1 MEAVGATR
9 RAGPPTRLALIG
21 LIVFVGFLVVVLPQ
35 QAASGAGYTE
45 RAAAPDTRF
54 WYSADDLYAA
64 ADAWGPAGRAA
75 YVTARVSFDVI
86 WPLAYG
92 FFLLTALGWLGARLL
107 PAASPWR
114 ALAWLPVL
122 VVALDFAENAC
133 TAIVMTRYPERTAVL
148 ADLAGVFT
156 AGKWATLSVAFALL
170 LGSAAALAVRT
181 VLRAVAR
188 GRLRRAER
196 R

>member
-1 MEAVGATR
+1 MGGPR
-9 RAGPPTRLALIG
+9 RPGPPTWLALIG

-54 WYSADDLYAA
+54 WYPADDLYAA

-75 YVTARVSFDVI
+75 YVAARVSFDVV

-92 FFLLTALGWLGARLL
+92 FFLVAALGWVGARLL
-107 PAASPWR
+107 PPASRWR
-114 ALAWLPVL
+114 TLAWLPVL
-122 VVALDFAENAC
+122 VVALDLAENAC
-133 TAIVMTRYPERTAVL
+133 TAIVMTSYPERTALL

-156 AGKWATLSVAFALL
+156 AGKWTTLGLCFALL
-170 LGSAAALAVRT
+170 LGSAAVLVVRS
-181 VLRAVAR
+181 VIRAVAR
-188 GRLRRAER
+188 RRGLGAEQH
-196 R
+196 